1 MKVLLT
7 ILFLGNG
14 LISFAQQVNSSLIK
28 GNDLYKKG
36 DLKNAE
42 SAYNEALK
50 IDGKNTTALFNK
62 GNSLFKQNQFGEA
75 TKQYQATAENTANSE
90 LQAKAYYNKAIAEI
104 KQQQFQEALQ
114 SLKQSLKLNNND
126 EETREN
132 LQKVLTE
139 MNKQKPNE
147 NKQEK
152 KDNKNDKPK
161 EKPLTKDQA
170 EQQLDMLRNEEK
182 RLQKEIQ
189 QQKTKP
195 SRQEKDW

>member
-7 ILFLGNG
+7 IFFLGNG
-14 LISFAQQVNSSLIK
+14 LFSFGQIANSSLLK

-42 SAYNEALK
+42 AAYNDALK

-75 TKQYQATAENTANSE
+75 SKQYQTTAETTTNTE
-90 LQAKAYYNKAIAEI
+90 LQAKAYYNKAVAEI

-114 SLKQSLKLNNND
+114 SLKQSLKLNNSD

-139 MNKQKPNE
+139 INKQKPKE

-152 KDNKNDKPK
+152 KDNKTDKPK
-161 EKPLTKDQA
+161 DKPLTKEQA

>member
-1 MKVLLT
+1 MKIILT
-7 ILFLGNG
+7 ISLLGYWLFP
-14 LISFAQQVNSSLIK
+14 FAQKVNNSLVK
-28 GNDLYKKG
+28 GNEFYKKG
-36 DLKNAE
+36 ELKNAE
-42 SAYNEALK
+42 LAYNEALK

-62 GNSLFKQNQFGEA
+62 GNSLFKQKQFGEA
-75 TKQYQATAENTANSE
+75 SKQYQTTAETTTNSE
-90 LQAKAYYNKAIAEI
+90 LQAKAYYNKAVAEI

-114 SLKQSLKLNNND
+114 SLKQSLKLNNRD

-132 LQKVLTE
+132 LQKVLSE
-139 MNKQKPNE
+139 INKPKPKE
-147 NKQEK
+147 NKEEK
-152 KDNKNDKPK
+152 KENPK

-189 QQKTKP
+189 QQRTKP